1 MPKLS
6 DSEILSFERDG
17 YLVVTEPV
25 FPDREFTGLKSFAEE
40 KFERADPK
48 ANGQAPQLIDC
59 PHWSDPKM
67 FEWLFSDELVS
78 LVEPL
83 IGPDI
88 ALFASH
94 FLLKPPGAG
103 KRVPWHE
110 DSAYWKGRLEP
121 MKVAS
126 VNLALSPSCP
136 DNGCMRVIPGTHRRS
151 DSNYQEVENPGQNV
165 FMIEIHGGQFDESEA
180 VDLAIEPNQAHL
192 HHVSIIHGSNPNA
205 SSAARFCLAV
215 RYFPT
220 DVKFVEEKN
229 PDFQIYLVRGRDRAG
244 NHYSDPGKAYP
255 PAGTI

>member
-6 DSEILSFERDG
+6 DSQISSYERDG

-25 FPDREFTGLKSFAEE
+25 FSDQAFAGLISFAEE
-40 KFERADPK
+40 QFERAEPK
-48 ANGQAPQLIDC
+48 ANGRAPQLIDC

-67 FEWLFSDELVS
+67 FEWLFADEMVD

-121 MKVAS
+121 MQVAS
-126 VNLALSPSCP
+126 VNLALSPSWQ
-136 DNGCMRVIPGTHRRS
+136 DSGCMRVIPGTHRLS
-151 DSNYQEVENPGQNV
+151 DSEYKEVAHPCENV
-165 FMIEIHGGQFDESEA
+165 FMIEIPDGQFDESEA
-180 VDLAIEPNQAHL
+180 MDLLLEPNQAHL
-192 HHVSIIHGSNPNA
+192 HHASIIHGSNPNGSA
-205 SSAARFCLAV
+205 AARFCLAV
-215 RYFPT
+215 RYFPA
-220 DVKFVEEKN
+220 DVKFVDEKN
-229 PDFQIYLVRGRDRAG
+229 PDFQIYLVRGKDRAG
-244 NHYSDPGKAYP
+244 NRYSDPRKAYP